1 MPVITAKPVFDNM
14 HICSVCYEKEGGRT
28 VAVTVQ
34 QIAEATGVSR
44 GTVDRALNNRGRVDP
59 EVAEKIR
66 RTAAEMGYVK
76 KPRKTGNRKKTC
88 RIGIVTQL
96 AGASFMLE
104 INRGIHEAAAEL
116 RDRGVEVLLK
126 EGMGVDEKEQLDAID
141 NLLKEGIDALALM
154 PVDCEGV
161 REKINE
167 LIDHENIPVVTFNS
181 DIVGTKRCCFVGM
194 DNLKSGRTAAGLMK
208 MMTGGTGKILVITGY
223 FTNHVA
229 SSRVAGFVEEIKL
242 SCPGLEIVGVQGSF
256 DDAAEVE
263 KIVVNTM
270 HNVPDLDGILL
281 VSGGQAGIRKAFD
294 DLELTQRP
302 HVVIY
307 DQTPK
312 NERALRED
320 TVDFLIDQN
329 GYVQGYR
336 PPFILAD
343 LLQKNQQPDEERIL
357 TDIIIR
363 TKYNL

>member
-1 MPVITAKPVFDNM
+1 M
-14 HICSVCYEKEGGRT
+14 
-28 VAVTVQ
+28 AVTVQ

-66 RTAAEMGYVK
+66 RTAMEMGYVK
-76 KPRKTGNRKKTC
+76 KPRKTGGRRKTC

-104 INRGIHEAAAEL
+104 INRGIHEAAEEL
-116 RDRGVEVLLK
+116 QDRGVEVILK
-126 EGMGVDEKEQLDAID
+126 EGMAVDEKEQLDAIND
-141 NLLKEGIDALALM
+141 LIKEGIDGLALM

-161 REKINE
+161 REKIND
-167 LIDHENIPVVTFNS
+167 LIEHENIPVVTFNS
-181 DIVGTKRCCFVGM
+181 DIVGTKRSCFVGM
-194 DNLKSGRTAAGLMK
+194 DNHKSGRTAAGLMK
-208 MMTGGTGKILVITGY
+208 MMTGGSGKILVITGY

-229 SSRVAGFVEEIKL
+229 SSRVAGFVEEIKV

-263 KIVVNTM
+263 KIVVNAMRT
-270 HNVPDLDGILL
+270 VPDLDGILL

-294 DLELTQRP
+294 DLGLTDRP

-320 TVDFLIDQN
+320 TVDFLIDQH

-336 PPFILAD
+336 PPHILAD
-343 LLQKNQQPDEERIL
+343 LLQKNQQPEDERIL
-357 TDIIIR
+357 TDIIIK